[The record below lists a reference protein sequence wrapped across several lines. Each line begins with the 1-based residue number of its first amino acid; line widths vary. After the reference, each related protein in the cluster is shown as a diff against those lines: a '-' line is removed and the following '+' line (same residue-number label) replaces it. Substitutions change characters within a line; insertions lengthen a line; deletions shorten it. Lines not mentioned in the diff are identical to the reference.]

1 MAMLIAAACVFLGI
15 HLLISGT
22 RLRDEIVERIG
33 EQTYLGAFSISSL
46 VAIVW
51 LCIAYNRASSGADN
65 LALFDLGPGFRSL
78 AIPIMALAFF
88 LAVPGI
94 LEPNPTSVGQKGMT
108 IRGALR
114 ITRHP
119 FLWGVAIWSGF
130 HLAGSVTLAFVIFFA
145 TFLVLALIGTRAID
159 AKYRRRRPQEWQTIA
174 AQTSNI
180 PFGAIIAG
188 RGRFSAREYFDW
200 RFLAAV
206 LLFGHSCSAIAIC
219 SGFHRFQIVGRHFE
233 AGAR

>member
-22 RLRDEIVERIG
+22 RLRDGIVGRIG
-33 EQTYLGAFSISSL
+33 EQAYLGAFSLSSL
-46 VAIVW
+46 AAIIW
-51 LCIAYNRASSGADN
+51 LCIAFNRASTSADN
-65 LALFDLGPGFRSL
+65 VALFDLGAGFRSF
-78 AIPIMALAFF
+78 AIPVVAFAFF

-94 LEPNPTSVGQKGMT
+94 LAPNPTSVGQTGVT

-130 HLAGSVTLAFVIFFA
+130 HLAGSVMLASVIFFA

-159 AKYRRRRPQEWQTIA
+159 AKYRRKRPQDWQTLA

-180 PFGAIIAG
+180 PFGAIVAG
-188 RGRFSAREYFDW
+188 RTRFSAREYFDW

-206 LLFGHSCSAIAIC
+206 LLFGAFLLGHSTLFGLSPFPN
-219 SGFHRFQIVGRHFE
+219 GWMPF
-233 AGAR
+233 

>member
-22 RLRDEIVERIG
+22 RLRDGIVGRIG
-33 EQTYLGAFSISSL
+33 EQAYLGAFSVASL
-46 VAIVW
+46 AAIVW
-51 LCIAYNRASSGADN
+51 LCIAYHRASTGADN
-65 LALFDLGPGFRSL
+65 AALFDLGPGFRSF
-78 AIPIMALAFF
+78 AIPVVALAFF

-94 LEPNPTSVGQKGMT
+94 LAPNPTSVGQTGVVV
-108 IRGALR
+108 RGALR

-119 FLWGVAIWSGF
+119 FLWGVAIWSAF
-130 HLAGSVTLAFVIFFA
+130 HLAGSVMLASVVFFA
-145 TFLVLALIGTRAID
+145 TFLVLALVGTRAID
-159 AKYRRRRPQEWQTIA
+159 AKYRRKRPQDWQTLA

-206 LLFGHSCSAIAIC
+206 LLFGAFLLGHRYLFAI
-219 SGFHRFQIVGRHFE
+219 SPFPNGWTPF
-233 AGAR
+233 